1 MPVDWSKYP
10 PLPEPPR
17 LPEWRDTPEREA
29 CRREMAAVSDPC
41 DGNTGCVLFLAV
53 LLAEAAVLYVIFGR
67 DAFGFIF
74 AGLGLIGALIIWFV
88 IGRLW
93 ILVREMKIARRH
105 GMFYP
110 FRLKHRNIDPEIRA
124 ALAGRPTF
132 DPAEFRKYWPS
143 PEHAGMAEK
152 LLDIASHYWRS
163 AGKMLYPNDPL
174 HLYFFGRTFFFRRQ
188 NRSITVPDA
197 FFYEDVLD
205 DLDFGGWDKITSD
218 STLAELVEACL
229 ETAEQRDHERTET

>member
-10 PLPEPPR
+10 PLPEAPV

-29 CRREMAAVSDPC
+29 CRREMAAVPDPC

-53 LLAEAAVLYVIFGR
+53 LLIEAAVLYSVWGR
-67 DAFGFIF
+67 DAFGFMF
-74 AGLGLIGALIIWFV
+74 AGLGFIGALIVWFV

-93 ILVREMKIARRH
+93 MLVREMKTARRH
-105 GMFYP
+105 GMVYM

-124 ALAGRPTF
+124 ALAGRPEF
-132 DPAEFRKYWPS
+132 DSAEFRKYWPT

-152 LLDIASHYWRS
+152 LLEIASHYWRP

-188 NRSITVPDA
+188 NRSITVPDP
-197 FFYEDVLD
+197 FFNEDVLD
-205 DLDFGGWDKITSD
+205 DLEFGGWDKITRD

-229 ETAEQRDHERTET
+229 ETAEQRNHERTEI